1 MHRIFLSTTALIS
14 MTGAASADITWSGK
28 TELGYNNE
36 EQVEDGK
43 GVIATAE
50 ISPKF
55 SVDLD
60 FGLTAGAEATF
71 ILLDQEGGGGVDTD
85 DLSDDFDAES
95 YIFSLSNENFGLEFG
110 TTDFAPDSFWA
121 SAGDMEADGFSEA
134 DGETGVL
141 FSGTYGSMSFGVSS
155 VLHTDDF
162 ALGGKGEGEFDQM
175 ALAVNADLDD
185 FDVSF
190 AYQEEADLAF
200 DGNGD
205 FEADEILAASV
216 GTTLQGIDLRLG
228 YASNQTDDVDSTG
241 IELGYAIQDV
251 SFGGYYVSESAGN
264 DNWGLSAGYES
275 GPLAVE
281 VYYEDEQGSS
291 LAGIEGA
298 YEVNERLVV
307 KAGFIDDEDA
317 NDDGG
322 TYIGAEYDLG
332 NDVSFLLS
340 FADADAEDEDGL
352 GGPEYR
358 NGVTALLTLEF

>member
-1 MHRIFLSTTALIS
+1 MHRILLSTTALIS
-14 MTGAASADITWSGK
+14 IAGAASAEITWSGK
-28 TELGYNNE
+28 VELGYNTE

-50 ISPKF
+50 ISPTF
-55 SVDLD
+55 STDLD
-60 FGLTAGAEATF
+60 FGLTAKAEATF
-71 ILLDQEGGGGVDTD
+71 ILIDQEGGGGLDTD
-85 DLSDDFDAES
+85 ALDDFEAES
-95 YIFSLSNENFGLEFG
+95 YILSLSNDDFALEFG
-110 TTDFAPDSFWA
+110 TTDFAPDSYWE

-141 FSGTYGSMSFGVSS
+141 FSGTYGPMSFGLSS

-162 ALGGKGEGEFDQM
+162 ADGGAGEGEFDQL
-175 ALAVNADLDD
+175 ALAVNADMDK

-190 AYQEEADLAF
+190 AYQEEANLAF
-200 DGNGD
+200 DGNDD
-205 FEADEILAASV
+205 FEADEIIAASV

-228 YASNQTDDVDSTG
+228 YASNQTDNIDSTG
-241 IELGYAIQDV
+241 IEVGYAIQDV
-251 SFGGYYVSESAGN
+251 SLGGYFVSESAGN
-264 DNWGLSAGYES
+264 DNWGLSAGYER

-291 LAGIEGA
+291 LAGLEGA

-332 NDVSFLLS
+332 NDASFLLS
-340 FADADAEDEDGL
+340 FADADAEDEDEL